1 MSQVDQVRV
10 AADIV
15 KIVGDYVKLRK
26 AGANYVGLCPFHQE
40 KTPSFAVHPVKQIFH
55 CFGCGVGGD
64 VFKFVM
70 QIENLSFPEALRRVA
85 EKVGVRLEER
95 AGDETYDANTKL
107 RAGLLKLHEVAAKFF
122 AAQLAGTAEGRL
134 ARAYLA
140 DRGVTDE
147 TVGRFRFGYAPGDG
161 QAVTRYLTDAGF
173 EKEFLEKSGLVIF
186 DAERQ
191 RFYDRFRRRIIFPI
205 ANETGRVVAFA
216 GRALGDEQPKY
227 LNSPETPI
235 YTKSRLLYH
244 LDRAAQAIRKLDYAI
259 LVEGYMDC
267 IAVAVSGIENV
278 VASCGTSLTEGQVRL
293 LKRYSQ
299 RMVVNYD
306 PDSAGMA
313 ATERSLALLLEEGF
327 EVKVLALPGGLDP
340 DSFIRKQGAGAYRE
354 RLASAPTYLDY
365 LTDRAAAK
373 HDVRTPEGKVA
384 AANVVLPYLVKVPNP
399 LLRAELAG
407 RLAERLRLDERLLRD
422 ELRRAAAEKRAEVRV
437 PVEATVV
444 RASDAMKRL
453 LRLCLEYQEIADVVM
468 PVLEQ
473 TGAIKGRVGDE
484 VLTRLWEARQRGKKL
499 DVTSTEVALSEVE
512 RKVAIEALFMPVGA
526 LNAIGKSE
534 LSPCT
539 KEFLGEKARDIGC
552 VCTCPKCR
560 ADAAGSSLT
569 TAQPEGQPPNER
581 MPALAMAAMEAFK
594 CVRALQVQWMQR
606 ELESLN
612 RQYNEAAGK
621 GDWARAREIDTVKSN
636 LDRELRRLS
645 GPEKNLPKDK
655 RSEVYYI

>member
-70 QIENLSFPEALRRVA
+70 QIENVSFPEALRRVA

-95 AGDETYDANTKL
+95 PGDETYDANAKL

-122 AAQLAGTAEGRL
+122 AAQLGGTAEGRL

-161 QAVTRYLTDAGF
+161 QALTRHLTDAGF
-173 EKEFLEKSGLVIF
+173 EKEVLEKSGLIIF

-205 ANETGRVVAFA
+205 ANENGKVVAFA
-216 GRALGDEQPKY
+216 GRALGDDQPKY

-235 YTKSRLLYH
+235 YTKSRLLYN
-244 LDRAAQAIRKLDYAI
+244 LDRAGQAIRKLDYAI

-327 EVKVLALPGGLDP
+327 EVKVLALPQGLDP
-340 DSFIRKQGAGAYRE
+340 DAFLRKQGAAAYRE

-373 HDVRTPEGKVA
+373 HDMRTPEGKVA
-384 AANVVLPYLVKVPNP
+384 AANAVLPYLVKVPNP
-399 LLRAELAG
+399 MLRAELAA
-407 RLAERLRLDERLLRD
+407 RLAERLRFDERLLRD
-422 ELRRAAAEKRAEVRV
+422 ELRRAAGEKRAEVRV
-437 PVEATVV
+437 SQEVAATQVNHAV
-444 RASDAMKRL
+444 KQL
-453 LRLCLEYQEIADVVM
+453 LRLCLESEEIAEK
-468 PVLEQ
+468 VLPDLLGS
-473 TGAIKGRVGDE
+473 GAVQGLAGEGVF
-484 VLTRLWEARQRGKKL
+484 TRLWEARQRGEKL
-499 DVTSTEVALSEVE
+499 DVTNTEVELSDADRKLAL
-512 RKVAIEALFMPVGA
+512 EALFWPGDPPKLEVAEGA
-526 LNAIGKSE
+526 LRSLKLDKLEKEHKRVQSE
-534 LSPCT
+534 I
-539 KEFLGEKARDIGC
+539 E
-552 VCTCPKCR
+552 R
-560 ADAAGSSLT
+560 ATREGDS
-569 TAQPEGQPPNER
+569 AQ
-581 MPALAMAAMEAFK
+581 LI
-594 CVRALQVQWMQR
+594 
-606 ELESLN
+606 SLN
-612 RQYNEAAGK
+612 TAKLKIKKELLEM
-621 GDWARAREIDTVKSN
+621 ARPQKNSIARGQN
-636 LDRELRRLS
+636 
-645 GPEKNLPKDK
+645 
-655 RSEVYYI
+655 